1 MMSTDDKSI
10 LLRQQEDGTWE
21 EKPEPYVTIECET
34 EEDFN
39 HIKRC
44 LEATRWIPVEERLPK
59 PNIRVLATLKHHR
72 WISDYDSIRI
82 PEEEKRD
89 HPEYTESCEAIYMP
103 DCGWKY
109 AEAEDEYGECFAF
122 IKPEKDMECPV
133 VEVLAWMPLP
143 EPYRPSDEQ
152 PEDSRGI

>member
-1 MMSTDDKSI
+1 MSTDDKSI

-44 LEATRWIPVEERLPK
+44 LEATRWIPVEERLP
-59 PNIRVLATLKHHR
+59 
-72 WISDYDSIRI
+72 
-82 PEEEKRD
+82 
-89 HPEYTESCEAIYMP
+89 
-103 DCGWKY
+103 
-109 AEAEDEYGECFAF
+109 
-122 IKPEKDMECPV
+122 EKDGFYLVTMDGEIAGEDKPFTGLTEFENGKWLDDEDDYQC
-133 VEVLAWMPLP
+133 VLAWQPLP

-152 PEDSRGI
+152 PEDSQGI

>member
-44 LEATRWIPVEERLPK
+44 LEATRWIPVEERLP
-59 PNIRVLATLKHHR
+59 
-72 WISDYDSIRI
+72 
-82 PEEEKRD
+82 
-89 HPEYTESCEAIYMP
+89 
-103 DCGWKY
+103 
-109 AEAEDEYGECFAF
+109 
-122 IKPEKDMECPV
+122 EKDGFYLVTMDGEIAGEDKPFTGLTEFENGKWFDDEDDYQC
-133 VEVLAWMPLP
+133 VLAWQPLP

-152 PEDSRGI
+152 PEDSQGI